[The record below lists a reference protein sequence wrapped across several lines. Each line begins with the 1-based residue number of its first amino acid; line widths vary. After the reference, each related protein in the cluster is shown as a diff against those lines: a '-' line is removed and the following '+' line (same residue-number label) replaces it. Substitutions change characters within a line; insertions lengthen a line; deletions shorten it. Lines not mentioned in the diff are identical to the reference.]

1 MVQTIFIHGD
11 SLRNHIVAIIYP
23 DPEETQ
29 KFCLEN
35 GGSLTET
42 HAERIQRADV
52 IAKIEADLGGLAK
65 KSNFNSLEKVKGNFE
80 LVAQEFEQGVVLTPT
95 LKLRRKNAR
104 EFFAEHI
111 QRIYKRA
118 DSAINV

>member
-1 MVQTIFIHGD
+1 M
-11 SLRNHIVAIIYP
+11 
-23 DPEETQ
+23 
-29 KFCLEN
+29 
-35 GGSLTET
+35 TET